1 MTPGRDVFFFFFSF
15 KAFVNVP
22 ARHDELPVLLERHL
36 IKAFQMFPLCLFFFF
51 FFMQPR
57 FCCQQNG
64 RKFCL
69 INYCSL
75 SAFCCVSNAVFG
87 GVGFVAFVQSG
98 DAGRML
104 ARRRGETRRDGRKE
118 GKRKGFFKNATCWF
132 IGGLKVTGSGVR

>member
-1 MTPGRDVFFFFFSF
+1 MFFFFFFLLKHLLMCPQGTTSF
-15 KAFVNVP
+15 LSYLKGTSS
-22 ARHDELPVLLERHL
+22 RLSRC
-36 IKAFQMFPLCLFFFF
+36 FPSAVFFFF